1 MFTKIG
7 SDMSQLTTTKVA
19 TLMELRGEGGNVV
32 EHIKTANYHVD
43 YLLAMGWM
51 RKNSV
56 RRFQTSLRYSIIEKI
71 LCCQVVS

>member
-7 SDMSQLTTTKVA
+7 VDMSQLTTTKVA

-56 RRFQTSLRYSIIEKI
+56 RRFQTSLRYVIEKI